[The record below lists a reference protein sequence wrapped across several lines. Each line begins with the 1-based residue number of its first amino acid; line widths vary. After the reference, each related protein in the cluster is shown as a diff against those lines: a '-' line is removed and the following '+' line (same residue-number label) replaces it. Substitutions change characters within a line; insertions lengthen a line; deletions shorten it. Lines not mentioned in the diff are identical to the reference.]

1 MCSGRWRVMP
11 IISYQLLECAL
22 WLVLPTGSVDIRNL
36 PRQMCIKQWAAGL
49 ACELVCLARGAH
61 TLGLAGTRFGL
72 RLRAN
77 WWWGACPER
86 LRWCGIVSGCVRGI
100 SAGLAQMLRGASPG
114 SCRADW
120 PSVGLPPAILGGPRQ
135 SRVRSMATRAPWGLL
150 WGRCRVPECSHGT
163 L

>member
-49 ACELVCLARGAH
+49 ACDLVCLAWGAH

-72 RLRAN
+72 RLRAS

-86 LRWCGIVSGCVRGI
+86 LRWCGIVSGCVGGI
-100 SAGLAQMLRGASPG
+100 LAGLAQMLRGASPG

-135 SRVRSMATRAPWGLL
+135 SRVRSMAPRAPWGLL
-150 WGRCRVPECSHGT
+150 WGRCRVPDCSHGA